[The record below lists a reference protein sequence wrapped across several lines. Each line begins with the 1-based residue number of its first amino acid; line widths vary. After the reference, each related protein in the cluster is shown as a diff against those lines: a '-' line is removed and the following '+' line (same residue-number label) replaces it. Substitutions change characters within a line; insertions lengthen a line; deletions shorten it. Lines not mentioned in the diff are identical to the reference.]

1 MRQESSQQADLFALD
16 QQRVLYAELCNAFYA
31 RELHRLSQQ
40 CATQPDPKRV
50 SRLLD
55 SLPYYV
61 ERAAFHIVHGHCP
74 LTLDGQNGSWIA
86 KQSTKPPS
94 IDCDANR
101 TFYSAN
107 AHVGILVPLLVTQ
120 GHMQFVTIDT
130 LDQVSSNRVHCN
142 QAGWFDLDGHYKDSR
157 LSVALNAQLL
167 VPNKKN
173 FTPAC
178 CGHRWQQ
185 NKVSSPRTLSLREM
199 LLTTR
204 INWKNFKQPLPM
216 KDS

>member
-1 MRQESSQQADLFALD
+1 MRQQPSQQADLFALD

-40 CATQPDPKRV
+40 CANQPDPKRV

-86 KQSTKPPS
+86 KQASKPPS
-94 IDCDANR
+94 CDVQANQ
-101 TFYSAN
+101 TFYSSYAQ
-107 AHVGILVPLLVTQ
+107 VGILVPLVVSA
-120 GHMQFVTIDT
+120 GHLQYVTIDT
-130 LDQVSSNRVHCN
+130 LDQISSNRVHCN
-142 QAGWFDLDGHYKDSR
+142 QAGWFDLQGQYQDTR
-157 LSVALNAQLL
+157 LSASQQVQLL

-204 INWKNFKQPLPM
+204 INWKNFKKPM
-216 KDS
+216 SVKEN

>member
-1 MRQESSQQADLFALD
+1 MRQQPTQQADLFALD

-40 CATQPDPKRV
+40 CATQFDAKRV
-50 SRLLD
+50 PRILD

-86 KQSTKPPS
+86 KQSTKPLS
-94 IDCDANR
+94 SDSDANQR
-101 TFYSAN
+101 FFSAH
-107 AHVGILVPLLVTQ
+107 AQVGILVPVLVTQ
-120 GHMQFVTIDT
+120 GHVQLVMIDT
-130 LDQVSSNRVHCN
+130 LDQVSSNRVHGN
-142 QAGWFDLDGHYKDSR
+142 QTGWFDLCGQYQDSR
-157 LSVALNAQLL
+157 LSHVQHAQLL
-167 VPNKKN
+167 VPNKKS

-185 NKVSSPRTLSLREM
+185 NKVISPRTLSLREM

-204 INWKNFKQPLPM
+204 INWKNFKKPLPM
-216 KDS
+216 KEN